1 MLDNNIIFIKMLWS
15 GLVTKEEKDEFTT
28 SVHNLN
34 QKIHQDER
42 VDNSF
47 LPFGD
52 GLNVVRKI

>member
-1 MLDNNIIFIKMLWS
+1 MLWS

-34 QKIHQDER
+34 QKIHKDER